1 MNLEEQLRG
10 RPFEQIPLKVTSGVL
25 IHIGAGIYNSL
36 AGAIKELIS
45 NSFDADAT
53 RVIISTDYPGFEQ
66 IRVVDNGTGMTLA
79 LFAEAMQSI
88 GLSLKGIMQPS
99 RLTPIFKRP
108 VIGHLGIGLLALSQ
122 VCDKATIE
130 SQTPGS
136 DTKFVAQLDFS
147 EFRKRKEIQ
156 AETTKVTIFRN
167 VSERYG
173 GIEGMRQRLEELDP
187 EDDNYI
193 PLLTQLELATE
204 AERVFREHGMED
216 LEDEHLG
223 YCVVYPG
230 VPAIPGEQGTIIT
243 LTEIDRGVRAT
254 LMDHDRASD
263 SMPSYYEDVGWDEYR
278 DGVNSWSWDELCKR
292 LQMKTSQLSYE
303 SLPNYHRFLWE
314 LAIMTPIQYLEE
326 GPVSLEPDLLK
337 QKKEELAR
345 FDFSVIVDN
354 RRLLKPVLLPSGP
367 LAREG
372 KLERGYDCYL
382 ETFGKDKEVDGHR
395 LKYSGYI
402 FWQRKQVELSAVR
415 GIQVYIRNVGIGP
428 YDRTFMGFSKV
439 NPTSRVG
446 QMSGEIYVE
455 EGLERALNVD
465 RNSFRETD
473 AHYLALQR
481 HLWELIGSA
490 RRGHGIMGISV
501 DAYWKRRERRE
512 DEAHRKHI
520 QKLTDQVQ
528 QVSGGKLVVKFSNED
543 SPQPYAVGDN
553 QVTVYDSSPR
563 WPRSRSERLLY
574 QQLLIPVRAAIA
586 TGASAEQV
594 LDLLEELLLKQ

>member
-25 IHIGAGIYNSL
+25 IHIGAGIYNSP

-53 RVIISTDYPGFEQ
+53 RVVVSTDYPRFEQ
-66 IRVVDNGTGMTLA
+66 IRVLDNGAGMTLA
-79 LFAEAMQSI
+79 LFAEAMLSI
-88 GLSLKGIMQPS
+88 GTGLKGILQPS
-99 RLTPIFKRP
+99 RLTPIFERP

-156 AETTKVTIFRN
+156 AETTKVSIFRD
-167 VSERYG
+167 VAERYG
-173 GIEGMRQRLEELDP
+173 GIDGMRQRVEELGP
-187 EDDNYI
+187 EDNGYI
-193 PLLTQLELATE
+193 PLLTQLELAIE
-204 AERVFREHGMED
+204 AERVFRERGMED

-243 LTEIDRGVRAT
+243 LTEIDEGVRAT
-254 LMDHDRASD
+254 LMDRDRASD
-263 SMPSYYEDVGWDEYR
+263 PVPSHYEDMGWDGYR
-278 DGVNSWSWDELCKR
+278 DEVNNWSWDELCKR

-303 SLPNYHRFLWE
+303 SLPSYHRFLWE
-314 LAIMTPIQYLEE
+314 LAVMIPTQYLEG
-326 GPVSLEPDLLK
+326 GPVLLEPDLLK
-337 QKKEELAR
+337 QKKEELAH

-367 LAREG
+367 LAREE
-372 KLERGYDCYL
+372 KLEREYDCHL
-382 ETFGKDKEVDGHR
+382 ETFSKDEEVDGAR
-395 LKYSGYI
+395 LKYNGYM

-415 GIQVYIRNVGIGP
+415 GIQIYIRNVGIGP
-428 YDRTFMGFSKV
+428 YDRTLMGFSKV

-455 EGLERALNVD
+455 EGLERALNID

-473 AHYLALQR
+473 AHHLALQR
-481 HLWELIGSA
+481 HLWKLIGSA
-490 RRGHGIMGISV
+490 KRGDGIMGISV
-501 DAYWKRRERRE
+501 DAYWKRRERKDRQLLE
-512 DEAHRKHI
+512 EHVEMLAE
-520 QKLTDQVQ
+520 QVQ
-528 QVSGGKLVVKFSNED
+528 LASAGRFALDFVDKENPEPYILEGDHVVVFD
-543 SPQPYAVGDN
+543 G
-553 QVTVYDSSPR
+553 SPR
-563 WPRSRSERLLY
+563 WPRSSSERRLY
-574 QQLLIPVRAAIA
+574 QQVLVSVRAAVA
-586 TGASAEQV
+586 AGASAEQV
-594 LDLLEELLLKQ
+594 LALLEKTLLR